1 MSSTPPR
8 PSGTGPEPGL
18 LHGVDFNS
26 AVGPQIEEVGMVH
39 SKQKTHH
46 RGGNPDV
53 PKRAQRPDDPVER
66 SLEEGLEES
75 FPGSDPVSIT
85 QPARSKTERRE
96 DPNAKPLDGD

>member
-1 MSSTPPR
+1 
-8 PSGTGPEPGL
+8 
-18 LHGVDFNS
+18 
-26 AVGPQIEEVGMVH
+26 
-39 SKQKTHH
+39 
-46 RGGNPDV
+46 V